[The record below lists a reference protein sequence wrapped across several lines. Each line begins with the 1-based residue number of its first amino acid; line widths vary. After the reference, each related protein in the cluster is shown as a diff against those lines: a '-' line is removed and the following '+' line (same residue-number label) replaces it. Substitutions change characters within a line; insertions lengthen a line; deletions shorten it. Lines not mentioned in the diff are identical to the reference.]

1 MHTDGEWTMG
11 QAIVDTLAFR
21 GRLTRLGYWR
31 WQLAFLVIGA
41 GLAYG
46 SVAVAIAG
54 GPRWLSALVFA
65 PMAVTLIAAVGVV
78 ARRLHDRGRG
88 GRWIIVFVAAPWGLA
103 ALSIWLIEGPTDLD
117 YRWAVPTALA
127 ASLAS
132 LAVNLW
138 AFVEIGLLRGDPGP
152 NRFGPPPE

>member
-1 MHTDGEWTMG
+1 MI
-11 QAIVDTLAFR
+11 QAIGNALTFR

-31 WQLAFLVIGA
+31 WQVALVVVSA
-41 GLAYG
+41 VNAYG
-46 SVAVAIAG
+46 AVAVAMSG

-65 PMAVTLIAAVGVV
+65 PFAIALVAAIGVV

-88 GRWIIVFVAAPWGLA
+88 LGWLLFFLVGPWGLA
-103 ALSIWLIEGPTDLD
+103 ALSVWLAEGRVFAEDS
-117 YRWAVPTALA
+117 WAAPASFGAALL
-127 ASLAS
+127 SL
-132 LAVNLW
+132 VFNLW